1 MKYSADIMKKAVTIA
16 TRYAA
21 VRRQH
26 TVQGRDE
33 KTGKRF
39 APPIKSP
46 VHFTH
51 ARTQGRDR
59 RSGSFY
65 SSLDHVNSP
74 ESSFTC
80 WICNRTSCVCSR

>member
-39 APPIKSP
+39 VPPSL
-46 VHFTH
+46 HTH
-51 ARTQGRDR
+51 THTHEVED
-59 RSGSFY
+59 SSFY
-65 SSLDHVNSP
+65 SSDHGNSP
-74 ESSFTC
+74 GNSFTC
-80 WICNRTSCVCSR
+80 WICNRTSCVCFR

>member
-1 MKYSADIMKKAVTIA
+1 MRPVPGLVTHSRLRVVPNTQTNKQMKYSADIMKKAVTIA

-39 APPIKSP
+39 APPKK
-46 VHFTH
+46 
-51 ARTQGRDR
+51 
-59 RSGSFY
+59 
-65 SSLDHVNSP
+65 N
-74 ESSFTC
+74 
-80 WICNRTSCVCSR
+80 